1 MELSVIISSSNHD
14 SNCLNKVLT
23 GFAMQ
28 RFRDF
33 EIIITGM
40 EPADERRRLIQPFQK
55 EFKSL
60 TYLESSTEQNK
71 ATLLNKAI
79 QASKSEYLV
88 FTESNC
94 IPRKDFLEIHHQRRE
109 ETFFLSGGQFK
120 LAPHIHQGMQEKH
133 IQEQIC
139 FECSWLRRQ
148 GLKFS
153 LKNQQ
158 LSRNRIKSNI
168 MNALLPGK
176 ASWNH
181 HNVSCWKKDL
191 LDINGFD
198 EHIAQIDQ
206 ARDLCQRL
214 HNNDIRGIK
223 VHFNAICL
231 HLNRQAAESQMR
243 SPLRP
248 AALKPIRSGD
258 PVWTQYGIYKGRT
271 VPVPYAEVDKG

>member
-14 SNCLNKVLT
+14 FNCLKQVLT

-33 EIIITGM
+33 EIIITGRQ
-40 EPADERRRLIQPFQK
+40 PAEQVTRLMQPYYK

-60 TYLESSTEQNK
+60 VYLENNAIQNN
-71 ATLLNKAI
+71 ATLLNQAI

-88 FTESNC
+88 FTEANC
-94 IPRKDFLEIHHQRRE
+94 VPRKDFLEIHQQRKE
-109 ETFFLSGGQFK
+109 ETFFLSGGHFK
-120 LAPHIHQGMQEKH
+120 LAPHIYRGMEEKH

-139 FECSWLRRQ
+139 FDRNWLRRQ
-148 GLKFS
+148 GLRFS

-158 LSRNRIKSNI
+158 LSKNRIKSNI

-176 ASWNH
+176 ASWNP
-181 HNVSCWKKDL
+181 HNASCWKKDL
-191 LDINGFD
+191 LEINGFD
-198 EHIAQIDQ
+198 EHIAEADQ
-206 ARDLCQRL
+206 ARDLSQRL
-214 HNNDIRGIK
+214 HNNEVRGIK

-231 HLNRQAAESQMR
+231 HLNQQPVLKETAA
-243 SPLRP
+243 PLQP
-248 AALKPIRSGD
+248 AALQPIRSGN

-271 VPVPYAEVDKG
+271 VPVPYTEIEKG